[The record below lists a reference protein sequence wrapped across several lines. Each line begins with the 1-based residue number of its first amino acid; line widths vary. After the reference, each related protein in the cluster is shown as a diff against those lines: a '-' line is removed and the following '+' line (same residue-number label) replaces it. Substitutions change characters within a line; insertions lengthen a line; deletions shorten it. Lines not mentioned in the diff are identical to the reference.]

1 MPVTPEGARRH
12 LADLA
17 KPPGSLGRLEAV
29 AGRLCA
35 VQNTL
40 APVTRPRRCV
50 IFAADHGV
58 VAAGVSAWP
67 QAVTAAMVA
76 TIRAG
81 RAVSSAFART
91 FDADLRVVDVGTAGP
106 ESPAGPG
113 FRSARVCAGSANL
126 ADGPALTTA
135 EFRAAWAVGVGEADR
150 CHADGMALVIAG
162 EVGIGNTTAAS
173 VLTALLLD
181 VVPEHV
187 VGRGAGADVP
197 TLLRKMDVVAQKL
210 AAESHHLAGDPEATI
225 ASCCGAE
232 IAAMAG
238 FLARSAALG
247 LTVVLDGF
255 VATAALL
262 VADRLCP
269 GVADRVIAGHR
280 SAEPGHAAALAH
292 LGLEPVL
299 DGWQLC
305 LGEGTGALL
314 ALPLLD
320 AAAAVCSGVATL
332 AEVGAARAE

>member
-1 MPVTPEGARRH
+1 MPVTPEGARQH
-12 LADLA
+12 LAGLA
-17 KPPGSLGRLEAV
+17 KPPNSLGRLEGIAE
-29 AGRLCA
+29 RLCV

-40 APVTRPRRCV
+40 APKTKPRRCV

-67 QAVTAAMVA
+67 QAVTAAMVD

-91 FDADLRVVDVGTAGP
+91 FDVGLCVIDVGTVG
-106 ESPAGPG
+106 GG
-113 FRSARVCAGSANL
+113 LVCAGSANL
-126 ADGPALTTA
+126 ADGPALTTD
-135 EFRAAWAVGVGEADR
+135 EFRAAWAVGVDEATR

-181 VVPEHV
+181 MPADRV
-187 VGRGAGADVP
+187 VGRGAGADAA
-197 TLLRKMDVVAQKL
+197 TLARKLRVVRRKVGI
-210 AAESHHLAGDPEATI
+210 ESHTLTAEPEATL

-238 FLARSAALG
+238 FFARSVALG

-262 VADRLCP
+262 VTHRLCP
-269 GVADRVIAGHR
+269 GVAERVIAGHR
-280 SAEPGHAAALAH
+280 SAEPGHALALTH

-299 DGWQLC
+299 DGFGLC